1 MHLIRRRPYV
11 DLIREKN
18 MKRLLLLAT
27 VFFGLHSNVAMTEEN
42 RIDVIRPD
50 APELAAF
57 GPNAIG
63 VRTLQVVHTDQ
74 ADIANIEA
82 GKPIPR
88 TDRKLNLEIW
98 YPASVPAG
106 TAGGEYKDVLLRDGE
121 TRVTLHGKA
130 IRDAEPL
137 KAENGAWPLVIISH
151 GYPGN
156 RFLLSPLAENL
167 ASKGYVVASIDHA
180 DSTYDDKGKFGSAL
194 VNRPLDQKFV
204 LQEMDRLSG
213 ETDGF
218 LAGLVDASNT
228 AVIGYSMGG
237 YGAVIT
243 AGAGVTQAATEFEW
257 GAPEKTLGVNRAGSP
272 AHQKLIDERI
282 KAVVAFAPWGMER
295 GFWDEAG
302 LANITKPVF
311 FVAGSLDDVSGYEK
325 GTRKIYEDSINSDRY
340 LLTFENANH
349 NAGAP
354 MPAPAGSWAMSA
366 KLGFSPFDHYADPVW
381 DSVRMNNVAAHFV
394 TAFLG
399 KQLKGEA
406 DMNAYLSLVEKSK
419 DAVWAADKDGTL
431 KPEHTYWK
439 GFQNRTA
446 AGLILEHAEPASK

>member
-1 MHLIRRRPYV
+1 MHSIRRRFDV

-27 VFFGLHSNVAMTEEN
+27 VFFGLHSNAAMTEEN

-88 TDRKLNLEIW
+88 ADRKLNLEIW

-121 TRVTLHGKA
+121 TKVSLHGKA

-137 KAENGAWPLVIISH
+137 KAGSGAWPLVIISH

-180 DSTYDDKGKFGSAL
+180 NSTYDDKGKFGSTL

-204 LQEMDRLSG
+204 LQEMDRLSS

-243 AGAGVTQAATEFEW
+243 AGAGVTLASTELEW

-282 KAVVAFAPWGMER
+282 KAIVAFAPWGMER

-302 LANITKPVF
+302 LAGITKPVF

-325 GTRKIYEDSINSDRY
+325 GTRKIYTDSINSDRY

-354 MPAPAGSWAMSA
+354 MPAPAEILGHVGHVGIFAVRSLRRPCLGQRAHEQCGRAFRHRLPRQGAQGRSLHECLSFA
-366 KLGFSPFDHYADPVW
+366 GRKIEGRRLGRRQGRHLEAGAHLLEGFSKPHGC
-381 DSVRMNNVAAHFV
+381 RAH
-394 TAFLG
+394 T
-399 KQLKGEA
+399 
-406 DMNAYLSLVEKSK
+406 
-419 DAVWAADKDGTL
+419 
-431 KPEHTYWK
+431 
-439 GFQNRTA
+439 
-446 AGLILEHAEPASK
+446 